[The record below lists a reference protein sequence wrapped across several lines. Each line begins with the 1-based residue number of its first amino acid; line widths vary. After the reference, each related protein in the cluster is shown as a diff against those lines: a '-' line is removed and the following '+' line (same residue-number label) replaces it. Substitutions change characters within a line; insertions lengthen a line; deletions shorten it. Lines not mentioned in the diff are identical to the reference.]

1 MGGKFIIMIPYND
14 SNPRNIERY
23 AKGLIGKTFQDVLYE
38 SRFLEEAITD
48 SKIDY
53 SNPNQKGKL
62 GNLLEEK
69 YFCYKANSDQ
79 EPDFPKCGVEL
90 KVTCYDILKNGNL
103 SAGERLV
110 LTMISYEDSVEP
122 NFYKSHVWE
131 KCRLIL
137 LIYYER
143 NKLLKYNTLYR
154 IGFVN
159 LFSPFEKDMPIIL
172 DDYNKIIDKIRMG
185 HADEL
190 SESDTM
196 YLGACTKGATSA
208 GSMRPQYYN
217 PEVLANKRAF
227 CFKRQYMDFILHTYV
242 IPSHTGKMPVQLET
256 IIDNPMRLEIM
267 SFESIVL
274 NKLDCFRGWSDL
286 ELCRYFGRDY
296 NNNKAQW
303 TDLTYRML
311 GIRGNHAEEFV
322 KANIVVK
329 VVRIEND
336 LSMNES
342 ISLPPFNFIEFANE
356 TWEESQVYNY
366 FSETKFFF
374 VVFARDKSVYRLY
387 KYFFWNMPFED
398 LNRIARIGWENIHY
412 LIRNCKVEF
421 WLKET
426 KAGYIVKNNL
436 PKKKDNPI
444 IHIRPHAQESA
455 YLIHMHDGS
464 LYEYGVIWKDAN
476 MLPQGDWMTT
486 QSFWINNNYFLKN
499 ILGF

>member
-1 MGGKFIIMIPYND
+1 MLPYDD
-14 SNPRNIERY
+14 SNPRDIERY
-23 AKGLIGKTFQDVLYE
+23 AKGLIGKTFQEVLND
-38 SRFLEEAITD
+38 SKFLEDAITN

-90 KVTCYDILKNGNL
+90 KATCFDVLKNGNL

-110 LTMISYEDSVEP
+110 LTMISYDEPVESD
-122 NFYKSHVWE
+122 FFRSHVWE

-143 NKLLKYNTLYR
+143 NKALKYNTLYR

-172 DDYNKIIDKIRMG
+172 EDYNKIIDKIRMG
-185 HADEL
+185 YAHEL

-196 YLGACTKGATSA
+196 YLGACTKGSTSA
-208 GSMRPQYYN
+208 KSLRPQYYN
-217 PEVLANKRAF
+217 PNVLANKRAF
-227 CFKRQYMDFILHTYV
+227 CFKRQYMDYILHTYI
-242 IPSHTGKMPVQLET
+242 IPSHTGEKSYQLET
-256 IIDNPMRLEIM
+256 IIDNPLQLQNR
-267 SFESIVL
+267 SFENIVL
-274 NKLDCFRGWSDL
+274 EKLDDFRGWSDY
-286 ELCRYFGRDY
+286 ELCSYFGREY

-329 VVRIEND
+329 VVRIEHD

-342 ISLPPFNFIEFANE
+342 ISLPPFNFMEFADE

-374 VVFARDKSVYRLY
+374 VVFAKDKDVYRLY
-387 KYFFWNMPFED
+387 KYFFWNMPFHD
-398 LNRIARIGWENIHY
+398 LNEIVREGWENIHY
-412 LIRNCKVEF
+412 LVRNKMVKF

-426 KAGYIVKNNL
+426 KRGYIVKNNL
-436 PKKKDNPI
+436 PKKNDNPI

-455 YLIHMHDGS
+455 YAIRMNNGS
-464 LYEYGVIWKDAN
+464 LYKVGNVGRDAN

-486 QSFWINNNYFLKN
+486 QSFWINNNYFLKY
-499 ILGF
+499 ILGFRR

>member
-1 MGGKFIIMIPYND
+1 
-14 SNPRNIERY
+14 
-23 AKGLIGKTFQDVLYE
+23 
-38 SRFLEEAITD
+38 
-48 SKIDY
+48 
-53 SNPNQKGKL
+53 
-62 GNLLEEK
+62 
-69 YFCYKANSDQ
+69 
-79 EPDFPKCGVEL
+79 
-90 KVTCYDILKNGNL
+90 
-103 SAGERLV
+103 
-110 LTMISYEDSVEP
+110 
-122 NFYKSHVWE
+122 
-131 KCRLIL
+131 
-137 LIYYER
+137 
-143 NKLLKYNTLYR
+143 
-154 IGFVN
+154 
-159 LFSPFEKDMPIIL
+159 
-172 DDYNKIIDKIRMG
+172 
-185 HADEL
+185 
-190 SESDTM
+190 
-196 YLGACTKGATSA
+196 
-208 GSMRPQYYN
+208 
-217 PEVLANKRAF
+217 
-227 CFKRQYMDFILHTYV
+227 MDFILHTYV